1 MDGTMKKLSVFL
13 FIFILLISS
22 GCTAGSENY
31 DIVATT
37 LPVYDFTAAICEGT
51 DLTVGRLVTESVSC
65 LHDYS
70 LQVSQMRMIESAD
83 MIVISGAGL
92 EGFLEDALSGSQQII
107 DASVNAHMHT
117 GGHHH
122 DGDDHHA
129 HNHEQDPHIWLST
142 ENAAVMASNI
152 CDQLCNTYPQYQSLF
167 RENLTALQQKLIDLQ
182 RYGDEQLQQ
191 LRNRELIT
199 FHDGFAYFA
208 ESFNLEILEAI
219 EEESG
224 SEASAAEIIHLV
236 NLIQAHQLPAV
247 FTETSGSDAC
257 ASVLAAETGVKV
269 FTLDMA
275 MAGNSY
281 FDAMYH
287 NINTVKE
294 ALG

>member
-92 EGFLEDALSGSQQII
+92 EGFLEDALSGSRQII

-129 HNHEQDPHIWLST
+129 HDHEQDPHIWLST

-182 RYGDEQLQQ
+182 SYGDEQLQR

-247 FTETSGSDAC
+247 FTEVNGSVSA
-257 ASVLAAETGVKV
+257 ASVICAETGVV
-269 FTLDMA
+269 AYSLDMA
-275 MAGNSY
+275 MSGNSY
-281 FDAMYH
+281 FDAMYR
-287 NINTVKE
+287 NIDTLKE

>member
-1 MDGTMKKLSVFL
+1 MKKLSVFL

-129 HNHEQDPHIWLST
+129 HDHEQDPHIWLST

-167 RENLTALQQKLIDLQ
+167 HENLTALQQKLIDLQ
-182 RYGDEQLQQ
+182 CYGDEQLQQ

>member
-1 MDGTMKKLSVFL
+1 MKKLSVFL

-51 DLTVGRLVTESVSC
+51 DLTVGRLVTESASC

-129 HNHEQDPHIWLST
+129 HDHEQDPHIWLST
-142 ENAAVMASNI
+142 DNAAVMASNI

-167 RENLTALQQKLIDLQ
+167 RENLTVLQQKLIDLQ
-182 RYGDEQLQQ
+182 SYGDEQLQR

>member
-1 MDGTMKKLSVFL
+1 MVGTMKKLSVFL

-129 HNHEQDPHIWLST
+129 HDHEQDPHIWLST

-182 RYGDEQLQQ
+182 SYGDEQLQR